1 MLENYYDETI
11 ESIEDIGRYKLSDL
25 EEILD
30 IFPNLS
36 EEHKSLAKKIFNER
50 EMEFNETLK
59 DFKEKSSRTD
69 DKVR

>member
-36 EEHKSLAKKIFNER
+36 EEHKSLAK
-50 EMEFNETLK
+50 
-59 DFKEKSSRTD
+59 
-69 DKVR
+69 